1 MVANPRRQ
9 LQTRRTTSFRGV
21 YEGGE
26 NATTVSPV
34 SRIYGGQGENGV
46 VIGLF
51 YVAWDTVGIAAGV
64 AVGAALVAIVAAL
77 FVLRRMRRGRSPDE
91 RVSALVREL
100 DERMR
105 QLGDSLSEELERTKE
120 ESRRSRYLG
129 ELAWTIEME
138 EVMRRTLDAAAQLEG
153 VDAALI
159 TALDASNETITKGA
173 GLTDDE
179 VRQLEL
185 DQQPGSGRVQS
196 RTVAYAPTPL
206 PVTNDPPPVAISLQ
220 VPIEAR
226 SRRIGVVSVF
236 SRDELRPFP
245 GETQRA
251 LEDLASRA
259 GPALDNARR
268 YLEARRLA
276 DLDARTGLHNA
287 RYFEETLER
296 EVSRSARYDRKVALV
311 VFDLDDFK
319 QINDRH
325 GHPAGNAAL
334 AWVADRMRE
343 VLRTA
348 DIAARYG
355 GDEFAVILPE
365 SGVEEARKFYE
376 RLRKHIEET
385 PMPVIGRLTLSCG
398 IGELEKQ
405 QGGRRED
412 WTAFFKRVDNALYR
426 AKRAGKNRVSL

>member
-1 MVANPRRQ
+1 
-9 LQTRRTTSFRGV
+9 
-21 YEGGE
+21 
-26 NATTVSPV
+26 
-34 SRIYGGQGENGV
+34 

-64 AVGAALVAIVAAL
+64 AVGAGLVASGGGLIL
-77 FVLRRMRRGRSPDE
+77 LRRLRRGRSPEE
-91 RVSALVREL
+91 RVSELVREL
-100 DERMR
+100 DSRMR
-105 QLGDSLSEELERTKE
+105 QLGESLQEELERTKE

-129 ELAWTIEME
+129 ELAWTIEIE
-138 EVMRRTLDAAAQLEG
+138 EVMRRTLDAAAALED

-159 TALDASNETITKGA
+159 TALDAEGEPITRGI
-173 GLTDDE
+173 GLSEEELT
-179 VRQLEL
+179 QLEL
-185 DQQPGSGRVQS
+185 DQRTGSGRVQS
-196 RTVAYAPTPL
+196 LTISYAPV
-206 PVTNDPPPVAISLQ
+206 PVTAGDDPPPVALSLQ

-226 SRRIGVVSVF
+226 NRRIGVLSVF

-245 GETQRA
+245 EETQRA

-296 EVSRSARYDRKVALV
+296 EVSRAGRYDRKLALV

-319 QINDRH
+319 QINDRFLH
-325 GHPAGNAAL
+325 VGGNAAL
-334 AWVADRMRE
+334 AGIADRMRD
-343 VLRTA
+343 VLRSA
-348 DIAARYG
+348 DVAARYG

-365 SGVEEARKFYE
+365 AGIDEARKFYD
-376 RLRKHIEET
+376 RLRAHIEAT
-385 PMPVIGRLTLSCG
+385 PIQPVGQVSLSCG

-405 QGGRRED
+405 QGRRED
-412 WTAFFKRVDNALYR
+412 AETFFRRVDDALFR
-426 AKRAGKNRVSL
+426 AKSAGKGQVMEAYSGVRVISDDAFGSAISDIDEPNNGTG

>member
-1 MVANPRRQ
+1 
-9 LQTRRTTSFRGV
+9 
-21 YEGGE
+21 
-26 NATTVSPV
+26 
-34 SRIYGGQGENGV
+34 
-46 VIGLF
+46 
-51 YVAWDTVGIAAGV
+51 
-64 AVGAALVAIVAAL
+64 
-77 FVLRRMRRGRSPDE
+77 
-91 RVSALVREL
+91 
-100 DERMR
+100 
-105 QLGDSLSEELERTKE
+105 
-120 ESRRSRYLG
+120 
-129 ELAWTIEME
+129 
-138 EVMRRTLDAAAQLEG
+138 
-153 VDAALI
+153 
-159 TALDASNETITKGA
+159 
-173 GLTDDE
+173 
-179 VRQLEL
+179 
-185 DQQPGSGRVQS
+185 
-196 RTVAYAPTPL
+196 
-206 PVTNDPPPVAISLQ
+206 

-245 GETQRA
+245 GETQHA
-251 LEDLASRA
+251 LEDLAARA

-296 EVSRSARYDRKVALV
+296 EVARATRYDRRVALV

-325 GHPAGNAAL
+325 GHQAGNAAL

-348 DIAARYG
+348 DVAARYG

-376 RLRKHIEET
+376 RLRAHIEAT
-385 PMPVIGRLTLSCG
+385 PMPTIGKLTLSCG

-405 QGGRRED
+405 QGGRRESWRD
-412 WTAFFKRVDNALYR
+412 FFKRVDQALYR
-426 AKRAGKNRVSL
+426 AKRAGKGQVMEAYSGLRLITDDDDDDTNGGSAISDIDEPNNGNGAAL